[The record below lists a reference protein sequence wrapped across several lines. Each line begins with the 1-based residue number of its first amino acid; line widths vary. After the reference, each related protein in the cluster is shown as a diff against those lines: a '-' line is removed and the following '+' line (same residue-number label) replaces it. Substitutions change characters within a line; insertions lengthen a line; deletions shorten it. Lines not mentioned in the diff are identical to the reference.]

1 MEIKK
6 SICLSSEIMT
16 EGWSKEEGK
25 REDKVKNEY
34 ERRAEEVGEE
44 MKKRDE

>member
-1 MEIKK
+1 METKK
-6 SICLSSEIMT
+6 SICLSSEIMR

-34 ERRAEEVGEE
+34 ERRAEDVGEE
-44 MKKRDE
+44 LEKRDE